1 MDIQMKCMSV
11 TVRSLFI
18 IRMLYIVVLMFLII
32 QIKFISVS
40 YDHLRFF
47 FFLLCTSVCPC
58 FFNHFVYCS
67 NSTIGF
73 ICSA

>member
-40 YDHLRFF
+40 YDRLRFF
-47 FFLLCTSVCPC
+47 FSPLYFCMSMFFQSLRLLL
-58 FFNHFVYCS
+58 
-67 NSTIGF
+67 
-73 ICSA
+73 